1 MSATRTAGA
10 GGSTRQRIVEAA
22 YACMARDGIGRLT
35 VEGVTR
41 EAGVARA
48 TVYRTFPGGRD
59 ELIDAAVAWAVGEFF
74 IGLASDIGAVDG
86 IAPLLER
93 GLMAGRRRLA
103 RHDVLQHALQVEA
116 DAVVPA
122 LAPVMPKVLDQLR
135 ARLADRLRHERLRP
149 GVDPAEAADVL
160 ARLALSLI
168 GTPGCWDLDDPTAV
182 HRLVHQHLL
191 AGILAD
197 PGQ

>member
-1 MSATRTAGA
+1 R
-10 GGSTRQRIVEAA
+10 EAA
-22 YACMARDGIGRLT
+22 SGGRARDGIGRLT

-59 ELIDAAVAWAVGEFF
+59 ELIDAAVAWEVGEFF
-74 IGLASDIGAVDG
+74 TGLASDIGAVAG
-86 IAPLLER
+86 IAPLR
-93 GLMAGRRRLA
+93 AGGLMAGRPRLA

-135 ARLADRLRHERLRP
+135 SGLAHRLPEENRRP
-149 GVDPAEAADVL
+149 GVDP
-160 ARLALSLI
+160 
-168 GTPGCWDLDDPTAV
+168 
-182 HRLVHQHLL
+182 
-191 AGILAD
+191 
-197 PGQ
+197 